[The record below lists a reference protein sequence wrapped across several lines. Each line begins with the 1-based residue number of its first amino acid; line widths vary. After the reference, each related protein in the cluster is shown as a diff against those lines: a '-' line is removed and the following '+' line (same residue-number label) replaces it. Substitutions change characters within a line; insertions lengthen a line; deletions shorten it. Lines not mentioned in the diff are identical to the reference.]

1 MATTNNDNEVS
12 AAAAATA
19 GAPQGC
25 PVMIKK
31 GDAEESHESRWKN
44 WFGTRA
50 RASGSSPAASS
61 AATGGASA
69 DSSTCPVLRGDTI
82 IPPSIE
88 EAAKHPQTPAVG
100 QRMPLST
107 QRVTSSIPRGEEPS
121 SGIIAPSHQP
131 ANSTNWQYPSEQQF
145 YNAMF
150 RKGYRPPVESIP
162 SVLQIH
168 NAVNERSWAE
178 VRKWERDLH
187 SNEDPKLA
195 KFIGRP
201 KDISPRAW
209 FNSNILMTQAPF
221 DRHDWYVADKD
232 GGEPRRYVIDF
243 YEGKEKSDSLESSI
257 GRGTTA
263 PKPPS
268 MYIDVRP
275 ALDNPSAAV
284 DRMTM
289 FVREALPGLT
299 AVYDSF
305 KSSPS
310 SPVASNGKRN
320 DE

>member
-1 MATTNNDNEVS
+1 MATTSNDDEVS
-12 AAAAATA
+12 AATAATA
-19 GAPQGC
+19 GAAQGC
-25 PVMIKK
+25 PVMMKK
-31 GDAEESHESRWKN
+31 GDGEESHESRKIWN
-44 WFGTRA
+44 WFGT
-50 RASGSSPAASS
+50 SGVSSSPAAANST
-61 AATGGASA
+61 AIEDPGG
-69 DSSTCPVLRGDTI
+69 DKSTCPVVRGGTI

-88 EAAKHPQTPAVG
+88 EAAKHPQTPAEG

-107 QRVTSSIPRGEEPS
+107 QRVTSSIPRGDEPS
-121 SGIIAPSHQP
+121 SGKVAPSHQP
-131 ANSTNWQYPSEQQF
+131 ANSANWQYPSEQQF

-187 SNEDPKLA
+187 GNEDPRLA

-201 KDISPRAW
+201 KDLSPRAW
-209 FNSNILMTQAPF
+209 FNSNVLMTQAPF
-221 DRHDWYVADKD
+221 DRHDWYVTDEG

-243 YEGKEKSDSLESSI
+243 YEGKEKPESLEPSI
-257 GRGTTA
+257 GRGTNA
-263 PKPPS
+263 LKPPS

-289 FVREALPGLT
+289 FVREVLPGLT

-310 SPVASNGKRN
+310 SPV
-320 DE
+320 

>member
-1 MATTNNDNEVS
+1 MTTNNKNDDDKD
-12 AAAAATA
+12 AAAATA
-19 GAPQGC
+19 DAAQGC
-25 PVMIKK
+25 PVMMKK
-31 GDAEESHESRWKN
+31 GAVQESHESRKIWN

-50 RASGSSPAASS
+50 SGASSRTAAASS
-61 AATGGASA
+61 AATEDPAT
-69 DSSTCPVLRGDTI
+69 DRSTCPVARGGTI

-88 EAAKHPQTPAVG
+88 EAAKHPQTPAAG
-100 QRMPLST
+100 QLMPLST
-107 QRVTSSIPRGEEPS
+107 QRVTSSIPRGDKPS

-131 ANSTNWQYPSEQQF
+131 ANSANWQYPSEQQF

-187 SNEDPKLA
+187 GNGDPRLA

-201 KDISPRAW
+201 KDLSPRAW

-221 DRHDWYVADKD
+221 DRHDWYVTDED

-243 YEGKEKSDSLESSI
+243 YEGKEKTDMSDSLESSM
-257 GRGTTA
+257 GRGTNA
-263 PKPPS
+263 LKPPS

-289 FVREALPGLT
+289 FMREILPGLT

-310 SPVASNGKRN
+310 SPV
-320 DE
+320 E